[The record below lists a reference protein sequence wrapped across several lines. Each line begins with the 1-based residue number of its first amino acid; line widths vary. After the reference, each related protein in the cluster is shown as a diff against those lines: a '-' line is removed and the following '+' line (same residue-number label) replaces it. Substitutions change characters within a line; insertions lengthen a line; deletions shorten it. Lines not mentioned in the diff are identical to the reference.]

1 MGPKTYGPTG
11 RGQSPVRAA
20 VSQNTIHMGK
30 DVLPRLDGVEAM

>member
-11 RGQSPVRAA
+11 RDQSLVRAA

-30 DVLPRLDGVEAM
+30 IVLPQFDGAEAM